1 MGQRDQDWEV
11 GRYQGLWKLI
21 CSQLT
26 HFMDDSTE
34 TQQKLS
40 DMLRLPRLLD
50 DVGQLEHR
58 GLVLNVERA
67 PSGE

>member
-11 GRYQGLWKLI
+11 GRYQRLWKLN

-40 DMLRLPRLLD
+40 DLLRLPRLLD
-50 DVGQLEHR
+50 DVGHLEHR
-58 GLVLNVERA
+58 GFVLNVERA